1 MKEEGEG
8 FLEAATE
15 ESELMLVK
23 ALPPHEASCW
33 GP

>member
-8 FLEAATE
+8 FLDAAME
-15 ESELMLVK
+15 ESALTLGK
-23 ALPPHEASCW
+23 ALPPREACCW